1 MRLEYIWSL
10 YRDSK
15 HFGSYFW
22 ISWWFKCF
30 AWSPIGMKLSL
41 SCPCLVNQRFSLQL
55 RVLKLAQSWIT
66 MRVLLSII
74 LSTIGALGN
83 LTFILVIV
91 IYIFAVIGMQ
101 LFSKDYT
108 AETFDPDPVPRWNF
122 NDFFHSFMM
131 IFRILCGE
139 WIEPLWDCM
148 RAEEKVKQTW
158 GDWAHY
164 VTITKSLPNLL
175 NQS

>member
-1 MRLEYIWSL
+1 MIIVRKS
-10 YRDSK
+10 
-15 HFGSYFW
+15 
-22 ISWWFKCF
+22 CF
-30 AWSPIGMKLSL
+30 I
-41 SCPCLVNQRFSLQL
+41 FQL

-83 LTFILVIV
+83 LTFVLVIV

-101 LFSKDYT
+101 LFGKDYT
-108 AETFDPDPVPRWNF
+108 TQVFEPDPIPRWNF

-148 RAEEKVKQTW
+148 RAEEAV
-158 GDWAHY
+158 
-164 VTITKSLPNLL
+164 SLNIH
-175 NQS
+175 NF

>member
-1 MRLEYIWSL
+1 MRLEHIRL
-10 YRDSK
+10 VYRDGQ

-30 AWSPIGMKLSL
+30 AWSPIGMISDNKFTIIKS
-41 SCPCLVNQRFSLQL
+41 NFLQL

-101 LFSKDYT
+101 LFGKDYT
-108 AETFDPDPVPRWNF
+108 PETFDPDPIPRWNF

-148 RAEEKVKQTW
+148 RAEEKVSW
-158 GDWAHY
+158 RLFGVGSRAD
-164 VTITKSLPNLL
+164 ITSR
-175 NQS
+175 QVVV

>member
-1 MRLEYIWSL
+1 M
-10 YRDSK
+10 
-15 HFGSYFW
+15 
-22 ISWWFKCF
+22 
-30 AWSPIGMKLSL
+30 
-41 SCPCLVNQRFSLQL
+41 

-101 LFSKDYT
+101 LFGKDYT
-108 AETFDPDPVPRWNF
+108 PEIFDPDPVPRWNF

-148 RAEEKVKQTW
+148 RAEEKVSVEW
-158 GDWAHY
+158 FIGPRSY
-164 VTITKSLPNLL
+164 
-175 NQS
+175 

>member
-1 MRLEYIWSL
+1 
-10 YRDSK
+10 
-15 HFGSYFW
+15 
-22 ISWWFKCF
+22 
-30 AWSPIGMKLSL
+30 
-41 SCPCLVNQRFSLQL
+41 
-55 RVLKLAQSWIT
+55 

-101 LFSKDYT
+101 LFAKDYT
-108 AETFDPDPVPRWNF
+108 KEKFYPDPVPRWNF

-148 RAEEKVKQTW
+148 RAEEAVS
-158 GDWAHY
+158 
-164 VTITKSLPNLL
+164 KSYCHPYEFKLMDFFPPNSKNNRQIRAVHAL
-175 NQS
+175 QSSFQHL